1 MVNKTEPEMIGW
13 YFIDRDGVQIKYLKD
28 GVWPS
33 TYLLY
38 AERDY
43 KEYERCKD
51 VRHLINSV
59 SNAKRALH
67 YQVESLSCA
76 LGWNLIKSRKD
87 FPSRLEFLGRCGVL
101 SPTVI
106 KRINRLRNTVEHD
119 YYTPTDGEALE
130 YLEIVELYLAATHG
144 VSTYFPSNIT
154 VDIMDCDEEYDAAW
168 GLPGSIDI
176 KIPEGKGRIVI
187 SCDDGVIVDVD
198 IKDEAYYSWVYAVM
212 KQASN

>member
-1 MVNKTEPEMIGW
+1 
-13 YFIDRDGVQIKYLKD
+13 
-28 GVWPS
+28 
-33 TYLLY
+33 
-38 AERDY
+38 
-43 KEYERCKD
+43 
-51 VRHLINSV
+51 
-59 SNAKRALH
+59 
-67 YQVESLSCA
+67 
-76 LGWNLIKSRKD
+76 
-87 FPSRLEFLGRCGVL
+87 VL